1 MYSGLGSRTIP
12 PNAVM
17 NGVDLKIQVGLKT
30 QVDLKTRYVTKWA
43 GARSMLDAH
52 RVRLIKRYVVA
63 VCLLRSVGAGSGY
76 QQNPRRIR
84 MEKVQKW
91 KAAAGLVTGL
101 AGLLA
106 LSGPALAADC
116 PIKIGGLAPLSA
128 PGSVTGGEA
137 MRVAMLLAER
147 DINAAG
153 GVLGCDIE
161 VVIADTEGLPEKA
174 RALMEK
180 LITQD
185 GVVAVGG
192 GYHSSVGV
200 AGKDIANDRGIPV
213 VFAETWN
220 DTITG
225 DKQKYIFRIAPLSSW
240 ASGVIWKFAA
250 QAPGVKKVVIVTEN
264 TDYGIPAAAECEKGL
279 ASKGISSTTFGVDI
293 GTQDFAGIVERVKAE
308 NPDYLIVLLTGEAG
322 FNYAQ
327 QAADAGVGPQDMMF
341 HANQSGL
348 ESKAFW
354 ENVPDGNLSFMAR
367 IGVPETMYNESAL
380 KMANDYKEQTGK
392 TGVESYALEAYDSIG
407 VIAQAINEAG
417 STGGDAIVD
426 ALENISHEGTLGRIY
441 FPYGTKKDPSADG
454 KGDEWWHQ
462 WPDPAI
468 TMVQYQKEGEASNTM
483 TIVYPDVYKTGD
495 AIYVGH

>member
-1 MYSGLGSRTIP
+1 
-12 PNAVM
+12 
-17 NGVDLKIQVGLKT
+17 
-30 QVDLKTRYVTKWA
+30 
-43 GARSMLDAH
+43 
-52 RVRLIKRYVVA
+52 
-63 VCLLRSVGAGSGY
+63 
-76 QQNPRRIR
+76 

-153 GVLGCDIE
+153 GVLGCDID

-417 STGGDAIVD
+417 STNGDAIVE

-441 FPYGTKKDPSADG
+441 FPYGTKKDPSVDG

-468 TMVQYQKEGEASNTM
+468 TMVQYQKEGEPSNTM
-483 TIVYPDVYKTGD
+483 TIVYPDVYKTGE

>member
-1 MYSGLGSRTIP
+1 
-12 PNAVM
+12 
-17 NGVDLKIQVGLKT
+17 
-30 QVDLKTRYVTKWA
+30 
-43 GARSMLDAH
+43 
-52 RVRLIKRYVVA
+52 
-63 VCLLRSVGAGSGY
+63 
-76 QQNPRRIR
+76 

-101 AGLLA
+101 ASLLA

-137 MRVAMLLAER
+137 MRVAMMLAER

-380 KMANDYKEQTGK
+380 KMANDYKAQTGK

-417 STGGDAIVD
+417 STNGDAIVD

-495 AIYVGH
+495 AIYVTN

>member
-1 MYSGLGSRTIP
+1 MKRISVPKILSAIAICFGGLS
-12 PNAVM
+12 AVSTA
-17 NGVDLKIQVGLKT
+17 N
-30 QVDLKTRYVTKWA
+30 
-43 GARSMLDAH
+43 
-52 RVRLIKRYVVA
+52 
-63 VCLLRSVGAGSGY
+63 
-76 QQNPRRIR
+76 
-84 MEKVQKW
+84 
-91 KAAAGLVTGL
+91 
-101 AGLLA
+101 
-106 LSGPALAADC
+106 AADC
-116 PIKIGGLAPLSA
+116 PIKLGGLAPLSA

-137 MRVAMLLAER
+137 MREAMLLAER

-153 GVLGCDIE
+153 GVLGCDVK

-185 GVVAVGG
+185 NVVAVGG

-240 ASGVIWKFAA
+240 ASGVIWQFAA
-250 QAPGVKKVVIVTEN
+250 QAPGVKKVAIVTEN

-279 ASKGISSTTFGVDI
+279 GSKGISSTTFGVDI
-293 GTQDFAGIVERVKAE
+293 GTQDFSGIVERIKAE
-308 NPDYLIVLLTGEAG
+308 KPDYTIVLLTGEAG
-322 FNYAQ
+322 YNYTQ
-327 QAADAGVGPQDMMF
+327 QAADAGIGPQDMMF
-341 HANQSGL
+341 HANQAGL
-348 ESKAFW
+348 ESKSWW
-354 ENVPDGNLSFMAR
+354 ENVPDGNLAFMAR
-367 IGVPETMYNESAL
+367 IGVPETMYNARAL
-380 KMANDYKEQTGK
+380 KFAADYKAKTGK

-407 VIAQAINEAG
+407 VLAQAINEAG
-417 STGGDAIVD
+417 STNGDAIVS
-426 ALENISHEGTLGRIY
+426 ALENINHEGTLGNIY
-441 FPYGTKKDPSADG
+441 FPYGSKKDPAVDG

-468 TMVQYQKEGEASNTM
+468 TMVQYQKEGESSPGM

-495 AIYVGH
+495 PIFVD

>member
-1 MYSGLGSRTIP
+1 
-12 PNAVM
+12 
-17 NGVDLKIQVGLKT
+17 
-30 QVDLKTRYVTKWA
+30 
-43 GARSMLDAH
+43 
-52 RVRLIKRYVVA
+52 
-63 VCLLRSVGAGSGY
+63 
-76 QQNPRRIR
+76 

-91 KAAAGLVTGL
+91 KAVAGLVTGL
-101 AGLLA
+101 ASLLA

-137 MRVAMLLAER
+137 MRVAMMLAER

-153 GVLGCDIE
+153 GVLGCDID

-417 STGGDAIVD
+417 STNGDAIVE

-441 FPYGTKKDPSADG
+441 FPYGTKKDPSEDG